1 MKDRCYNKKC
11 HAYMDYGGRGVTV
24 CDEWMGNF
32 LSFYDWSIK
41 NGYTDSLTLDRIDV
55 NGNYEPS
62 NCRWAT
68 WKTQQN
74 NKRNSKYLRYKGI
87 TKTMS
92 EWSREL
98 KIPTSTINNRLLKGY
113 SDEEALSKPVRKQN
127 RGKVYSF
134 KGESHTLVEWS
145 KILDIK
151 RNTLYL
157 RLYNSWTTE
166 EAFTGIKNGVKY

>member
-1 MKDRCYNKKC
+1 MNRR
-11 HAYMDYGGRGVTV
+11 DYG
-24 CDEWMGNF
+24 
-32 LSFYDWSIK
+32 
-41 NGYTDSLTLDRIDV
+41 DSLLILVEISILSGKPSTSISG
-55 NGNYEPS
+55 GNS
-62 NCRWAT
+62 
-68 WKTQQN
+68 Q
-74 NKRNSKYLRYKGI
+74 
-87 TKTMS
+87 
-92 EWSREL
+92 
-98 KIPTSTINNRLLKGY
+98 GY

-157 RLYNSWTTE
+157 RLYNNWTTE